1 MDRTVLASRLL
12 EIASDLSVL
21 TQSRDNVVAGMAK
34 MINSFQLGPEIAASA
49 KAVAKLAQD
58 FKGHHAD
65 LIAQIA
71 ALENAVDEKRDVLKA
86 YYKDWKKETGYEDS
100 RRELLK
106 QASTCMQVG
115 DAMTELADDLSLVK
129 RESEQESYKEKYN
142 ILVSTLNEA
151 ELKKYS
157 RILDSFFSRQF
168 TELKTGVK
176 ELDGVVKGWHESAQ
190 AIADERGI
198 KLPKS
203 SDNIRQAGV
212 VDGFMDVLKK
222 IIPELKMRLQRWG
235 QNLWRN
241 ITQNSSQLSDISQKL
256 LDMTSKAQEVL
267 AS

>member
-1 MDRTVLASRLL
+1 MNRTVLASRLL
-12 EIASDLSVL
+12 EIASDVSVL
-21 TQSRDNVVAGMAK
+21 AQSRDSVIAGMAK
-34 MINSFQLGPEIAASA
+34 TINSFQLGPEVVASA

-58 FKGHHAD
+58 FKDHHAD

-71 ALENAVDEKRDVLKA
+71 AMERAVDAKRDVLKA
-86 YYKDWKKETGYEDS
+86 YYKDWKTETGYERS
-100 RRELLK
+100 RRELLA

-115 DAMTELADDLSLVK
+115 DAMTELADDLSIVK

-151 ELKKYS
+151 ELNKYR
-157 RILDSFFSRQF
+157 RILDSFFSKQI

-176 ELDGVVKGWHESAQ
+176 ELDGAVKEWHDSAQ
-190 AIADERGI
+190 AIADERGVR
-198 KLPKS
+198 LPKA

-212 VDGFMDVLKK
+212 VDEFMDVLKG
-222 IIPELKMRLQRWG
+222 IIPKLKVSLQRWG

-256 LDMTSKAQEVL
+256 LDMTSKAHEVL